1 MLHRNMKPLPPHL
14 RLGLED
20 LLGDLWHARRR
31 SDLGRLALLS
41 YYEVR
46 RWARMSGKPGLV
58 EHSSEL
64 ISGRPLAD
72 RNAFLSRVDI
82 LIAELEKVLA
92 TDRRTAEQDG
102 EWVQRQPAEAMR
114 EAESV
119 GRSAR

>member
-1 MLHRNMKPLPPHL
+1 MLRRNMKPLPPHL

-46 RWARMSGKPGLV
+46 RWARMSGKPGLA
-58 EHSSEL
+58 EHSSQL

-92 TDRRTAEQDG
+92 ADRRSVEQDS
-102 EWVQRQPAEAMR
+102 EWLQYPPAEGGR
-114 EAESV
+114 EAGQASRA
-119 GRSAR
+119 GH